1 MGDEKRRPGRPRMIS
16 ATLKVGNSTSQM
28 LAECVRTKSWSRFDA
43 IAAAFVRISLRLDE
57 DSPMPKGADPC
68 ILAVIR
74 NEVELMGTYASIS
87 TANLRNSGLLN
98 PKETAPESSGNSG
111 EYAPESPRNSD
122 KNARATEELR
132 IGEKSPSPLPA
143 NLQAE
148 EEAFEDLWA
157 VYPRKQAKND
167 ARRAFHRV
175 LVEDGV
181 APATIF
187 YAVMEQAKSA
197 AWKEDGGKFV
207 PSLAKWLDGGRWND
221 VLSAPAEKNLAAPP
235 AQDPFACPTP
245 LPPEERWKKPKPEEI
260 QEESKT

>member
-1 MGDEKRRPGRPRMIS
+1 MGDRKSRAGRPHMIA
-16 ATLKVGNSTSQM
+16 ATLKLGDATSQM
-28 LAECVRTKSWSRFDA
+28 LIACAKKNKWKKFDA
-43 IAAAFVRISLRLDE
+43 ITATVVRVSLRLDDKAPLPTGIDE
-57 DSPMPKGADPC
+57 TDEA
-68 ILAVIR
+68 IIR
-74 NEVELMGTYASIS
+74 NEIEKMRSYASIFPENS
-87 TANLRNSGLLN
+87 PEIDGKSNGNSPEIDGKSGNNSGQ
-98 PKETAPESSGNSG
+98 
-111 EYAPESPRNSD
+111 D
-122 KNARATEELR
+122 ARATEELR

-175 LVEDGV
+175 IVEDGV

-235 AQDPFACPTP
+235 AQDPFTCPTP

-260 QEESKT
+260 REESKT